1 MKRIKRIL
9 LVSALLLV
17 LFVLSHLSF
26 AGFLFPWSP
35 VRPGYASVSFPGAT
49 VVYPKRGGLS
59 HAYRATPAIMEEVE
73 RANRLVFHDHVT
85 VVVTDDWGLFNRG
98 ALLGMKARPLPVLG
112 AALQTGTVVYLSPL
126 VREPGRDPAG
136 VLRHELTHAVMFQ
149 QMPLRRTFA
158 LVRLDWFEEGLAV
171 HAGNPRDYLDD
182 AAWRR
187 WAMHPGYRF
196 GPWGDPELRRV
207 PEEMRGPF
215 RLSEYRVFIEYLM
228 ARHGDDRFFAFR
240 DAVLRDPDAHDAAF
254 VRHFGAGFAEV
265 VADFEHAVRAGDW
278 PRAQA
283 VRSPR

>member
-1 MKRIKRIL
+1 MTRLKRIL
-9 LVSALLLV
+9 MVGTALLV
-17 LFVLSHLSF
+17 LFILSHASF
-26 AGFLFPWSP
+26 SGPLFPWSP

-49 VVYPKRGGLS
+49 VVYPKRGGLPD
-59 HAYRATPAIMEEVE
+59 AYRDTRAIMDEVA
-73 RANRLVFHDHVT
+73 RANRLPFRDHVT

-98 ALLGMKARPLPVLG
+98 ALLGRKAAPLPVLG

-126 VREPGRDPAG
+126 IREPGRDPAG

-171 HAGNPRDYLDD
+171 RAGNPADYLDD

-196 GPWGDPELRRV
+196 GPWGDAELRRV

-228 ARHGDDRFFAFR
+228 ALRGDGRFFAFR

-254 VRHFGAGFAEV
+254 VRHFGAGLAEV
-265 VADFEHAVRAGDW
+265 AAGFERAVRAGGW
-278 PRAQA
+278 PRAPA